1 MQSLL
6 AEDEND
12 KQTGAEID
20 EKTGEIRCTG
30 ESQHCFLDS
39 NGHPISIKREL
50 PELNQMFI
58 EMTDNK

>member
-20 EKTGEIRCTG
+20 EKQNSVIQTGNFPG
-30 ESQHCFLDS
+30 YSLM
-39 NGHPISIKREL
+39 REC
-50 PELNQMFI
+50 
-58 EMTDNK
+58 